1 MIKRSAIS
9 AKNGMVATSEPQAAD
24 RGLEVL
30 KKGGNAVDAA
40 IAVAACLTVT
50 EPTSNGI
57 GGDNFA
63 MVWMNGELHGMNA
76 SGFSPKALSLDALKE
91 RNIHEIPKF
100 GCVPITVPG
109 AVKGW
114 VALHQRF
121 GKLPFA
127 DVLRPA
133 IDLATQGFKVQ
144 KTIAKYWKIAA
155 KTYQKEM
162 HPDDIKP
169 WLDTF
174 LIDGLPPFED
184 QVVRLLDHAKTL
196 EDIANTQGASFYT
209 GELANKID
217 SHLKKI
223 GGFLTKED
231 LRLFDVEWVKP
242 LKTIYRGYAIH
253 ELPPNGQGLV
263 ALLALNI
270 FQELTIDLTDKVDY
284 LHKSIESIKL
294 AFSDGLEYISDPA
307 FMKTGVS
314 SLLSPSYAKNR
325 ASLIGEHALLP
336 KEGRPEDYGTVY
348 LATADSDGN
357 MVSMIQS
364 NYMGF
369 GSGIVVPNT
378 GIALHNRGHNFS
390 LQPNHDNRLEP
401 LKRPYH
407 TIIPGFITKDKVALG
422 PFGVMGGFMQPQGHF
437 QVISH
442 MLDNGLDPQAALDQ
456 PRYQWMDQI
465 NLTCEPNFPE
475 EWRDGLIKKGHHM
488 VVDPNIG
495 SFGRGQIIIRDPIHR
510 DYFGGTEK
518 RCDGKIAT
526 Y

>member
-1 MIKRSAIS
+1 
-9 AKNGMVATSEPQAAD
+9 
-24 RGLEVL
+24 
-30 KKGGNAVDAA
+30 
-40 IAVAACLTVT
+40 
-50 EPTSNGI
+50 
-57 GGDNFA
+57 
-63 MVWMNGELHGMNA
+63 
-76 SGFSPKALSLDALKE
+76 
-91 RNIHEIPKF
+91 
-100 GCVPITVPG
+100 
-109 AVKGW
+109 
-114 VALHQRF
+114 
-121 GKLPFA
+121 
-127 DVLRPA
+127 
-133 IDLATQGFKVQ
+133 
-144 KTIAKYWKIAA
+144 
-155 KTYQKEM
+155 
-162 HPDDIKP
+162 
-169 WLDTF
+169 
-174 LIDGLPPFED
+174 
-184 QVVRLLDHAKTL
+184 
-196 EDIANTQGASFYT
+196 
-209 GELANKID
+209 
-217 SHLKKI
+217 
-223 GGFLTKED
+223 
-231 LRLFDVEWVKP
+231 
-242 LKTIYRGYAIH
+242 
-253 ELPPNGQGLV
+253 
-263 ALLALNI
+263 
-270 FQELTIDLTDKVDY
+270 
-284 LHKSIESIKL
+284 
-294 AFSDGLEYISDPA
+294 
-307 FMKTGVS
+307 
-314 SLLSPSYAKNR
+314 
-325 ASLIGEHALLP
+325 
-336 KEGRPEDYGTVY
+336 
-348 LATADSDGN
+348 
-357 MVSMIQS
+357 MIQS